1 MGYKLSKSISAVIKY
16 ILPRSPIGI
25 VWKWLGRLL
34 LLSIIFFSFKAK
46 PWALTAYMVYDL

>member
-46 PWALTAYMVYDL
+46 P